1 MQHEQQTLVL
11 HNKKQVLK
19 ESLLGHASK
28 QRILMYVFILPS
40 LLVFLTFMFWPLV
53 QTVYLSFFSWNMIKP
68 TKTFVGLD
76 NYIALFT
83 DPLTYKVMVNT
94 LMYIVILLIL
104 NCAAPYVLA
113 FILSAV
119 IKRGKG
125 FYKSVIFLPSV
136 ISLVVGSIL
145 YLWILNPI
153 SGPLAI
159 VAKWFGLTLP
169 IWSKTDGWVIVVLSL
184 ITSWKIF
191 GYNFI
196 VVLAGVSGV
205 SSEVI
210 EAAKLDKIPMHKIF
224 LDIVLPMSSATGVYV
239 FIMTIVQGL
248 QYVFTP
254 IKVITQGGPD
264 NASSNAI
271 YNAYQEA
278 FVLYRTGNAS
288 AFAIVTMALFV
299 FLLILE
305 FKYVEK
311 GIYYEN

>member
-1 MQHEQQTLVL
+1 M
-11 HNKKQVLK
+11 KKFKDKITPHL
-19 ESLLGHASK
+19 
-28 QRILMYVFILPS
+28 FILPS
-40 LLVFLTFMFWPLV
+40 LLVFAVFMFWPLIR
-53 QTVYLSFFSWNMIKP
+53 TFYLSFFSWNMIKP
-68 TKTFVGLD
+68 TKEFVGLG
-76 NYIALFT
+76 NYIQIFMDST
-83 DPLTYKVMVNT
+83 TYKIMGNT
-94 LMYIVILLIL
+94 LIYIVILLIL
-104 NCAAPYVLA
+104 NFVAPYILA
-113 FILSAV
+113 FILSVV
-119 IKRGKG
+119 IKKGKG

-153 SGPLAI
+153 SGPAAI
-159 VAKWFGLTLP
+159 IEKFFGLTLP
-169 IWSKTDGWVIVVLSL
+169 IWSKTEGLVIVVLSL

-210 EAAKLDKIPMHKIF
+210 EAARLDNVPMWRIF
-224 LDIVLPMSSATGVYV
+224 KDIILPMSSATGIYV
-239 FIMTIVQGL
+239 LIMTIVQGL

-278 FVLYRTGNAS
+278 FVLYRTGTAS
-288 AFAIVTMALFV
+288 AFAIITMVLFIALLV
-299 FLLILE
+299 LE

-311 GIYYEN
+311 GVYYEN

>member
-1 MQHEQQTLVL
+1 MKDFKDKIKPHL
-11 HNKKQVLK
+11 
-19 ESLLGHASK
+19 
-28 QRILMYVFILPS
+28 FILPS
-40 LLVFLTFMFWPLV
+40 LLVFAIFMFWPLIR
-53 QTVYLSFFSWNMIKP
+53 TFYLSFFSWNMVKP
-68 TKTFVGLD
+68 TKEFVGLD
-76 NYIALFT
+76 NYIQIFT
-83 DPLTYKVMVNT
+83 DPTTYKIMGNT
-94 LMYIVILLIL
+94 LIYIIILLVL
-104 NCAAPYVLA
+104 NFVAPYILS
-113 FILSAV
+113 FILSVV

-145 YLWILNPI
+145 YLFILNPI
-153 SGPLAI
+153 SGPAAI
-159 VAKWFGLTLP
+159 IAKFFGLTLP
-169 IWSKTDGWVIVVLSL
+169 VWSKTEGLVIVILSL

-210 EAAKLDKIPMHKIF
+210 EAARLDNVPMWKIF
-224 LDIVLPMSSATGVYV
+224 KDIILPMSSATGIYV
-239 FIMTIVQGL
+239 LIMTIVQGL

-278 FVLYRTGNAS
+278 FVLYKTGTAS
-288 AFAIVTMALFV
+288 AFAIITMVLFIALLV
-299 FLLILE
+299 LE

-311 GIYYEN
+311 GVYYEN